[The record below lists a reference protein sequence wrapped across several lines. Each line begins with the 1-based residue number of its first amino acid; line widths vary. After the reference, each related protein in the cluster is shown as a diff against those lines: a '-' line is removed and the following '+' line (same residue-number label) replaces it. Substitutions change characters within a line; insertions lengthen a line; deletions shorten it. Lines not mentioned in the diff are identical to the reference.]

1 VWIGNRCTATARDA
15 GRVTV
20 ARKEIPEAWI
30 GEQVALRYWR
40 GDGRATVDCKLEA
53 VSKRGVAVTIEV
65 EEESWTRFYP
75 WSAVL
80 HIQLGGDEDPL
91 GR

>member
-1 VWIGNRCTATARDA
+1 MAKKD
-15 GRVTV
+15 
-20 ARKEIPEAWI
+20 IPEAWI

-53 VSKRGVAVTIEV
+53 VSKRGVAGTIEV
-65 EEESWTRFYP
+65 EGMSWTRFYP

-80 HIQLGGDEDPL
+80 HIQLGGDEDPP
-91 GR
+91 GRQAEGSSL

>member
-1 VWIGNRCTATARDA
+1 MAKKDM
-15 GRVTV
+15 
-20 ARKEIPEAWI
+20 PEAWI

-40 GDGRATVDCKLEA
+40 GDGRATVECKLEA

-65 EEESWTRFYP
+65 ERASWTRFYP

-80 HIQLGGDEDPL
+80 HIQLGGDEDPP
-91 GR
+91 G